1 MFSYSSPFLTWTST
15 VLVKVFQTDKSQNNF
30 KDFFFWKDDMICMH
44 VKKIRRLKTA
54 WSKHGSYMSLIQLY
68 YSHEFIFDL
77 LIHVVNYGWL
87 INHLR
92 EKNAPSYLL
101 LNQIHLLLNFLSF
114 IFVHSLNILFSY
126 GNLHP
131 SFLFFIPLYNK
142 YLISMP

>member
-1 MFSYSSPFLTWTST
+1 MFSYSSPFLTWTSII
-15 VLVKVFQTDKSQNNF
+15 LVKVFETDISQNNF

-54 WSKHGSYMSLIQLY
+54 WSIHGSYMSLIQLY

-92 EKNAPSYLL
+92 EKKMHHHIFYWTKF
-101 LNQIHLLLNFLSF
+101 ICYWIFYHLFLS
-114 IFVHSLNILFSY
+114 ILWISCFRMEICI
-126 GNLHP
+126 HHFF
-131 SFLFFIPLYNK
+131 FLFHFIIN
-142 YLISMP
+142 I